1 MAIPNEERK
10 YSYADYLTWDEGE
23 KVELID
29 GEIFNMSPAPSRQHQ
44 QILGELFKA
53 FSSFL
58 EDAEC
63 EVYFAPF
70 DVRLFAE
77 NKRNDDIN
85 NVVQPDLTVVCDKD
99 KLDDQGCNG
108 SPDLIIE
115 VISPSSIK
123 TDRWEKYQLYE
134 KAGVKEYWL
143 VDPINQ
149 SVEVHHLDNA
159 NYEFQGVFTQED
171 TVSVQILPEL
181 TLHLNE
187 IFNKNDHKNQST

>member
-1 MAIPNEERK
+1 MTIPNDERK
-10 YSYADYLTWDEGE
+10 SSYLYYLTWDEDE
-23 KVELID
+23 IFELIH
-29 GEIFNMSPAPSRQHQ
+29 GELFIMSLAPSLQHQ
-44 QILGELFKA
+44 QRFGYFFND

-58 EDAEC
+58 EHFEC

-70 DVRLFAE
+70 DVRLVAE
-77 NKRNDDIN
+77 NKSNDNIT

-99 KLDDQGCNG
+99 KLDDQGCSG

-115 VISPSSIK
+115 VLSPSFIK
-123 TDRWEKYQLYE
+123 IDRWDKYKLYE
-134 KAGVKEYWL
+134 KAGVQEYWL

-149 SVEVHHLDNA
+149 AVEVHYLDGTQ
-159 NYEFQGVFTQED
+159 YGFQGVFTEED

-187 IFNKNDHKNQST
+187 IFNENDHKY

>member
-1 MAIPNEERK
+1 MTIPNEERK
-10 YSYADYLTWDEGE
+10 YSYADYLTWNEGE
-23 KVELID
+23 RVELID
-29 GEIFNMSPAPSRQHQ
+29 GELFNMSPAPSRQHQ
-44 QILGELFKA
+44 RVLRELTTA
-53 FSSFL
+53 FSTFL
-58 EDAEC
+58 QGAEC

-77 NKRNDDIN
+77 NKSNDYIT

-108 SPDLIIE
+108 PPDLIIE
-115 VISPSSIK
+115 VLSQSSIK
-123 TDRWEKYQLYE
+123 IDRWDKYKLYE
-134 KAGVKEYWL
+134 KAGVQEYWL

-149 SVEVHHLDNA
+149 AVEVHYLDGTH
-159 NYEFQGVFTQED
+159 YEFQGVFTEED

-187 IFNKNDHKNQST
+187 IFSVNES

>member
-1 MAIPNEERK
+1 MTIPNEERK

-23 KVELID
+23 RVELID

-44 QILGELFKA
+44 RVLRELSTA
-53 FSSFL
+53 FSTFL
-58 EDAEC
+58 QGAEC

-77 NKRNDDIN
+77 NKSNDDIT
-85 NVVQPDLTVVCDKD
+85 NVVQPDLSVACDKD
-99 KLDDQGCNG
+99 KLDDQGCNR

-115 VISPSSIK
+115 VLSPSSIK
-123 TDRWEKYQLYE
+123 MDRWEKYQLYE

-149 SVEVHHLDNA
+149 SVEVHYLVNA
-159 NYEFQGVFTQED
+159 HYEFQGIFTEED
-171 TVSVQILPEL
+171 TVSVQILPVL
-181 TLHLNE
+181 TLHLDE
-187 IFNKNDHKNQST
+187 IFDENDHKN

>member
-29 GEIFNMSPAPSRQHQ
+29 GEIYNMSPAPSRQHQ
-44 QILGELFKA
+44 QILVELFKA

-181 TLHLNE
+181 TLNLNE